1 VEDAIAHGSPVG
13 VGNAAMI
20 LHGTHSDESGKSVD
34 GGNIKLP
41 FGYEL
46 ELPPCLKKTGPKVW
60 KFYRR
65 AIWITRVLCLYENYD
80 CTKEVEERCACVVDY
95 QKREFD
101 CEAIGYM
108 ECTDKFWKCVLPGL

>member
-1 VEDAIAHGSPVG
+1 
-13 VGNAAMI
+13 
-20 LHGTHSDESGKSVD
+20 
-34 GGNIKLP
+34 
-41 FGYEL
+41 
-46 ELPPCLKKTGPKVW
+46 
-60 KFYRR
+60 
-65 AIWITRVLCLYENYD
+65 VLCLYENYD